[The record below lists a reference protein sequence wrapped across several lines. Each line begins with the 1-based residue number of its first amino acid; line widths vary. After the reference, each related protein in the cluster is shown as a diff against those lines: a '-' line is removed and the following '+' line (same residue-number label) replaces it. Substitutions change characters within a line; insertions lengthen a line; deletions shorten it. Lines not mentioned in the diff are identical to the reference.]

1 MSFQFFHK
9 ASRSVIQSLKLSVNH
24 LALLMLGVLVAS
36 SLSQS
41 LYAQPDSKT
50 NFTGQQLNEIKRI
63 YVPQEE
69 LSSILRHDKQGVV
82 MSEDEFDELVNSAR
96 QDNRLDETS
105 PQGHVVSNAVYSVQ
119 IDEHRLVGE
128 IVIALR
134 TFERTWMESRLN
146 ITGWNIEQAT
156 LDDGPATI
164 ARDGDHQNTLRVFID
179 QPGEHIL
186 KLSVSSPLQSAGSD
200 QAVKVSLIEA
210 SSGVFE
216 LSLPA
221 GKRLELDQTSIDRP
235 SPLEEQTTYSIPIG
249 GQQELSLTITDRQ
262 KETRGEVLTFANTA
276 MAIRLFP
283 SELSWSAQTELQ
295 VFGQEIEKL
304 VCSVP
309 NTLEIT
315 GVDSNGLESWELSDD
330 PDDASQ
336 TRITL
341 NYRQGISSR
350 RTLNFRGIQSFQPSQ
365 PWTAPTLKISGLTS
379 HSGSVTVDYPSSLRL
394 QVLRAS
400 GVRAAEADTPQA
412 PPVNGEISRVEY
424 LVWDEN
430 FSLQFL
436 TNLKQQEV
444 HAAMTNVLDVGT
456 SELKL
461 YTSVS
466 LETKV
471 VPLFDVRLLIP
482 SDWEV
487 EMVQVDG
494 NVSDWNLVS
503 NQAGINEIRIPLA
516 KPLAPGETQ
525 NVVMQSRRVP
535 DGWPLRTS
543 LQRISIPEI
552 RLPQAAMVEA
562 LYGMTASDEL
572 TLTPQDVT
580 GLDPAGQSDL
590 QVLNEKVAVLN
601 KSVKLGFTYQDT
613 TFQGELEIQRKPA
626 NVTVET
632 LTFFRV
638 DDEQVFT
645 RLEAVLLLSGGG
657 VQELTIQVSES
668 AGETLRFALSPDIRV
683 QQQQQAVFPNA
694 GRLVEQIPGDVADGF
709 RTWTLRFDRFLK
721 GQYRLTTDVLL
732 PRDSEATQFQ
742 PAQILFPD
750 LSIVSGHIAV
760 EGGLEE
766 FVRVEAVDQAGQP
779 LVVVDPVDFPSAVY
793 RPLERVIAG
802 FQYVH
807 PGWEVTVTQDEF
819 DRSAVPTVVGHNA
832 QLESVISKAGQFQHQ
847 ATWTFTAV
855 GAQSLV
861 VVPQAGA
868 QLWSMLIDGVPIE
881 VRRSN
886 HGVEVPVSNLDPL
899 KKHELRVLYS
909 TQSQSLATI
918 GELSAV
924 APTIAVLD
932 GSGELQ
938 PVEILKQDWVLHLP
952 HETMLIGNDGDF
964 LPNQNIA
971 HSGLFQE
978 FRSLLRLPR
987 FTDAVSKGILLFVTG
1002 LILLF
1007 IGFWRAR
1014 WYRSS
1019 LKTEPS
1025 EFSIWRTLFLLAILA
1040 CLIAPVL
1047 YFSVLSAP
1055 ARKAVVSSS
1064 YFTTSDAEFAEP
1076 AAADAIVEFKV
1087 DEGQVEW
1094 EERQSTIGDDLI
1106 LREQLLG
1113 LSDMD
1118 MDGAQQMFDGAGG
1131 YGGDGYGQNDFTQ
1144 PQGIPAI
1151 AQPSDQPIAGTVIQ
1165 QPNQSLAIQNM
1176 PEEEPPSQPSS
1187 GEAEVTERSS
1197 ARAQRGRFSTG
1208 GLLSMKFQLEVPEDV
1223 RTERFTYQ
1231 GNGTA
1236 ASDVDLRV
1244 RFANRTTGRVLV
1256 WSVALGIALLGW
1268 WLRRTHAA
1276 TRAFWIFLTI
1286 VVPVALIE
1294 VVPMLWELLLEGVVW
1309 GGLLSMAGWGLR
1321 GIVQWFRTLRIPLT
1335 KQAAGLLIGAV
1346 VLCGSNTS
1354 FAQEEPNVTSQN
1366 SGPAVI
1372 IPYSD
1377 IDDVRKADRVFVS
1390 HALYKQ
1396 LWESASAPDAAA
1408 ENGPIASTVS
1418 EATYFATLDDSG
1430 SDPKISIQARWVVS
1444 VLTDQ
1449 PVLVRLPIQGVAIS
1463 SISIDGEAAPVLA
1476 GPDQSTEV
1484 RLSGRGVHIV
1494 DGKLISPAA
1503 VNGLVGQ
1510 FQLKLSPVGAAN
1522 LIFELPEADGETRV
1536 QVDGQQ
1542 RSYRRTTDDGKTRIE
1557 IACDRGGNR
1566 SITWFPE
1573 SQIDGQDRTVQV
1585 ETAIAASF
1593 RDVGFDVSHSFQI
1606 RVRQGT
1612 LNEISF
1618 SLPEGVAVRDVGG
1631 DDLGGWELIDA
1642 TADEQAQLRVFF
1654 RRGITAETNLFV
1666 DLFKKEEVDE
1676 SGTVV
1681 SLPTLAPLGVL
1692 RETVQLA
1699 VFVPDHLKVRVDSV
1713 QGLLQTDVSRYS
1725 PVVAPRETSGK
1736 LQLAYRTS
1744 VRPFELTLNLRRQEA
1759 DSKTTIEHGVHIAR
1773 RRTLVATRI
1782 VWTLTGAPQRRL
1794 DIEVPDDYL
1803 PMSVICAES
1812 SDWYV
1817 HQSDGRRI
1825 LTIEFPQPRV
1835 GTVEAGIE
1843 GHLPKSPDQT
1853 RLEVLLPRPAG
1864 INSQSATLGIWL
1876 DEGYQASIA
1885 QPGGWKSIRPGELS
1899 GSYRNLDPDP
1909 VQFAFSTMV
1918 TDPENVILQ
1927 IRAATAKLTGDSVTL
1942 IAVGEATIDY
1952 GMTLRWNISQ
1962 AATDEFVFTTPSWLQ
1977 NVEMNGP
1984 TIRQITSEELE
1995 DGQTRWTVSLID
2007 PVIDQYMLTIVA
2019 TNPHPED
2026 LIVRTPRIVFE
2037 SPQQGGDFDRLTVQQ
2052 QFAFL
2057 VNLSHD
2063 QLVAEDLDQFELVP
2077 AGRLPFRIHD
2087 NLLKQAVEITQVRD
2101 EKIPTWKIER
2111 MDGTGAA
2118 KAVVLGAHLETV
2130 LELDRSWRMQANYAV
2145 RNRGRQFLA
2154 LEIPEGARI
2163 LSVFVR
2169 NKPSRTVTTDL
2180 DGRTIHLIALP
2191 QTSAVDL
2198 SFDVRVLL
2206 AGRLSGSKSDDFDV
2220 MGESLALPT
2229 PQVLSQKESEEFG
2242 MPVTQTLWT
2251 VHLPD
2256 ELRARVMSA
2265 VKDTNLTPHAEDAW
2279 LAAEK
2284 QTLDRLQADI
2294 SEMSRIVSDQQV
2306 SRSRRI
2312 QAQNNLKTLSLTLEQ
2327 ANQNYQA
2334 NTSNGIDQ
2342 SESLEELIRDNQF
2355 LQKEVEKASQGEL
2368 GVTQLDAGFENNRAF
2383 IITNNGELLAN
2394 NSANGI
2400 VFSDESKTQNFNF
2413 LIVEDQQLGQMKS
2426 EEDSKESAS
2435 RSKLKSKLSSQ
2446 QLIVSDSV
2454 RMSGEGQPPSITF
2467 SGKDPGGPRGGAGG
2481 GGFGGGAFD
2490 IPEVTDNFQI
2500 QNEFQQGRRYQDGLG
2515 RGGRFD
2521 STDQSLG
2528 YADTNSAY
2536 GADGLSDFFQQQSID
2551 SLQINPNA
2559 ISDFGTIAEGAQLQF
2574 GDTSGLATAVT
2585 TQPWSSVGGLSVEMG
2600 LPKHGQTLSFSKPG
2614 GSPVLTLRLQPA
2626 ESNRFL
2632 WGVAWCFAV
2641 LIFGMWFFKK
2651 LRDAIAAERTIQFLS
2666 CFVMALGALALV
2678 FLPGDFEAL
2687 GFIAFVIAGIV
2698 KIATWKPVSA
2708 PSQAA

>member
-1 MSFQFFHK
+1 MSFQFFHD
-9 ASRSVIQSLKLSVNH
+9 ASRSMIRPLKLRFNN
-24 LALLMLGVLVAS
+24 LAMMMLGVLVAS

-41 LYAQPDSKT
+41 LFAQPDSKS
-50 NFTGQQLNEIKRI
+50 NFTGQQLDEIKRI

-82 MSEDEFDELVNSAR
+82 MSEDEFEELVKSAKE
-96 QDNRLDETS
+96 DNQFDES
-105 PQGHVVSNAVYSVQ
+105 APRGHVVSNADYSVQ

-128 IVIALR
+128 VVITLR
-134 TFERTWMESRLN
+134 TFDRKWMESRLN
-146 ITGWNIEQAT
+146 ITGWNIEKAT
-156 LDDGPATI
+156 IDDGPATI
-164 ARDGDHQNTLRVFID
+164 ARDGDQQNTLRVFVD
-179 QPGEHIL
+179 EPGEHVL

-200 QAVKVSLIEA
+200 QAVKVSLVEA
-210 SSGVFE
+210 SSGVFQ

-221 GKRLELDQTSIDRP
+221 GIRLELDQSSVDRP
-235 SPLEEQTTYSIPIG
+235 TSLEEPATYSIPIG
-249 GQQELSLTITDRQ
+249 GQQELSMTITDRQ

-315 GVDSNGLESWELSDD
+315 GIDSNGLESWELSDD

-394 QVLRAS
+394 QVLQAA
-400 GVRAAEADTPQA
+400 GVRAAEAEALPS

-424 LVWDEN
+424 LVWDES
-430 FSLQFL
+430 FTLQFL

-444 HAAMTNVLDVGT
+444 QAAMTNVLDVGT

-461 YTSVS
+461 FTSVS

-487 EMVQVDG
+487 EMVQVNGAD
-494 NVSDWNLVS
+494 SDWNTVS

-516 KPLAPGETQ
+516 TPLAPGETRD
-525 NVVMQSRRVP
+525 VLMQSRRVP
-535 DGWPLRTS
+535 DGWPLRTQ

-613 TFQGELEIQRKPA
+613 TFEGELEIERKPK

-638 DDEQVFT
+638 DDEQIFT

-668 AGETLRFALSPDIRV
+668 AGDSLRFSLAPDIKIQR
-683 QQQQQAVFPNA
+683 QQQAVFPNA
-694 GRLVEQIPGDVADGF
+694 GRLVEQIPGEVADGF

-721 GQYRLTTDVLL
+721 GQYRLSTDVIL
-732 PRDSEATQFQ
+732 PRDSEVTPFQ
-742 PAQILFPD
+742 PAQMLFPD
-750 LSIVSGHIAV
+750 FSIVSGHVAV

-779 LVVVDPVDFPSAVY
+779 LVVVDPVDFPAALY
-793 RPLERVIAG
+793 HPDERVIAG

-807 PGWEVTVTQDEF
+807 PGWNLTVTQDEF
-819 DRSAVPTVVGHNA
+819 ERSAVPTVVGHVA

-847 ATWTFTAV
+847 VTWTFTAV

-861 VVPQAGA
+861 VVPQTGA
-868 QLWSMLIDGVPIE
+868 ELWSMLIDGVPVE
-881 VRRSN
+881 VRRSR

-899 KKHELRVLYS
+899 KKHQLRVLYS
-909 TQSQSLATI
+909 TNSQSLATI

-952 HETMLIGNDGDF
+952 HETMVIGSEGDF
-964 LPNQNIA
+964 LPKEQIA
-971 HSGLFQE
+971 QAGLFHE

-987 FTDAVSKGILLFVTG
+987 ASDAVGKGIALLVTG
-1002 LILLF
+1002 LILLL
-1007 IGFWRAR
+1007 IGWWRVR
-1014 WYRSS
+1014 WQRHSA
-1019 LKTEPS
+1019 KKEPAG
-1025 EFSIWRTLFLLAILA
+1025 FSMWRTLVLLGV
-1040 CLIAPVL
+1040 LICVISPLL
-1047 YFSVLSAP
+1047 YFSLLSRP
-1055 ARKAVVSSS
+1055 AREASVAST
-1064 YFTTSDAEFAEP
+1064 YFATSDAEFIEPSAAEGIVQFESEEAEAEMKAGQP
-1076 AAADAIVEFKV
+1076 ASGGAEFGR
-1087 DEGQVEW
+1087 DN
-1094 EERQSTIGDDLI
+1094 
-1106 LREQLLG
+1106 LLG

-1118 MDGAQQMFDGAGG
+1118 MDGAEQMFDYAGG
-1131 YGGDGYGQNDFTQ
+1131 YRQNDFVQ
-1144 PQGIPAI
+1144 PQGLPPTAP
-1151 AQPSDQPIAGTVIQ
+1151 PSDQPVPATIIQ
-1165 QPNQSLAIQNM
+1165 QPNQSLAVQAI
-1176 PEEEPPSQPSS
+1176 PEEESASQSNF
-1187 GEAEVTERSS
+1187 GEAEVRERSR

-1208 GLLSMKFQLEVPEDV
+1208 GLLSMTFQLEVPEDS

-1268 WLRRTHAA
+1268 WLRRTQPA
-1276 TRAFWIFLTI
+1276 TRAFWIFLTL

-1309 GGLLSMAGWGLR
+1309 GGLLSMAGWVLR
-1321 GIVQWFRTLRIPLT
+1321 GIVQWCWNLRVPLT
-1335 KQAAGLLIGAV
+1335 KQAAGLIVAAAV
-1346 VLCGSNTS
+1346 VFAGNST
-1354 FAQEEPNVTSQN
+1354 FAQDGATVASEQ

-1377 IDDVRKADRVFVS
+1377 ISDVKNADRVFVS

-1396 LWESASAPDAAA
+1396 LWESANAPNAVSED
-1408 ENGPIASTVS
+1408 GPIDSTVS
-1418 EATYFATLDDSG
+1418 EATYFATLNDSG
-1430 SDPKISIQARWVVS
+1430 DDPKISIQARWVVS

-1449 PVLVRLPIQGVAIS
+1449 PILVKLPIQGVAIS
-1463 SISIDGEAAPVLA
+1463 SISIDGEPAPVLA
-1476 GPDQSTEV
+1476 GWDQSTEV
-1484 RLSGRGVHIV
+1484 RLLGRGIHIV
-1494 DGKLISPAA
+1494 DGTLVSPAA

-1522 LIFELPEADGETRV
+1522 LIFELPEAEGETRV

-1542 RSYRRTTDDGKTRIE
+1542 RSYRRTTEDDKTRIE
-1557 IACDRGGNR
+1557 IACDRGGTR

-1593 RDVGFDVSHSFQI
+1593 RDVGFDVSHSFRV

-1631 DDLGGWELIDA
+1631 NDLGGWDMIDA
-1642 TADEQAQLRVFF
+1642 TDDEGAQLRVFF
-1654 RRGITAETNLFV
+1654 RRGITADTNLFV
-1666 DLFKKEEVDE
+1666 DLFKKQEVDE
-1676 SGTVV
+1676 SGTTVT
-1681 SLPTLAPLGVL
+1681 LPTLAPLGVL

-1713 QGLLQTDVSRYS
+1713 EGLLQTDVSRFS
-1725 PVVAPRETSGK
+1725 PVVAPRETSGT

-1744 VRPFELTLNLRRQEA
+1744 VRPFDLQLTIRRQEA
-1759 DSKTTIEHGVHIAR
+1759 DSKTTIEYGVHIAR

-1794 DIEVPDDYL
+1794 DIEIPEDYL

-1817 HQSDGRRI
+1817 HQSNGRRM

-1843 GHLPKSPDQT
+1843 GHLPKSPGQT

-1876 DEGYQASIA
+1876 DEGYQASMA
-1885 QPGGWKSIRPGELS
+1885 QPGGWRSIRPGELS

-1918 TDPENVILQ
+1918 TNPENVILQ

-1962 AATDEFVFTTPSWLQ
+1962 AAADQFVFTTPSWLQ

-1995 DGQTRWTVSLID
+1995 DGRTRWTVSLID

-2019 TNPHPED
+2019 TNPHPDD

-2037 SPQQGGDFDRLTVQQ
+2037 SLKPGGEYERLTVQQ

-2101 EKIPTWKIER
+2101 DKIPTWKIQR

-2154 LEIPEGARI
+2154 LDIPEGSRI

-2198 SFDVRVLL
+2198 AFDVRVLL
-2206 AGRLSGSKSDDFDV
+2206 AGRLPGTNADDFDV
-2220 MGESLALPT
+2220 MGESLSLPA
-2229 PQVLSQKESEEFG
+2229 PKVLSQKESEEFG

-2256 ELRARVMSA
+2256 ELKARVMSA

-2306 SRSRRI
+2306 SRSRRV

-2327 ANQNYQA
+2327 VNDNYLAN
-2334 NTSNGIDQ
+2334 SSSGSDQ
-2342 SESLEELIRDNQF
+2342 VELLEELIRDNQF
-2355 LQKEVEKASQGEL
+2355 LQKEVEKASQGDIS
-2368 GVTQLDAGFENNRAF
+2368 VTPLDAGFGNNRDF
-2383 IITNNGELLAN
+2383 IIVNNGELLAN

-2413 LIVEDQQLGQMKS
+2413 LQIEG
-2426 EEDSKESAS
+2426 EELNRKKFDDTAQESAS
-2435 RSKLKSKLSSQ
+2435 RSRLKSRLSSQ
-2446 QLIVSDSV
+2446 QLIVSGSG
-2454 RMSGEGQPPSITF
+2454 RMSGMGLAS
-2467 SGKDPGGPRGGAGG
+2467 PGSSEESQPRGGGVGG
-2481 GGFGGGAFD
+2481 GGFGVSGL
-2490 IPEVTDNFQI
+2490 TDNLQSEI
-2500 QNEFQQGRRYQDGLG
+2500 ELQQQDAQRHYQDALGRTRRYD
-2515 RGGRFD
+2515 
-2521 STDQSLG
+2521 LG
-2528 YADTNSAY
+2528 YAGGESVQQQPSDSLTFDTNSLSAF
-2536 GADGLSDFFQQQSID
+2536 GA
-2551 SLQINPNA
+2551 
-2559 ISDFGTIAEGAQLQF
+2559 IAEEAPGQF
-2574 GDTSGLATAVT
+2574 GDASGLAVPAA
-2585 TQPWSSVGGLSVEMG
+2585 TQPWTSVGGLSVEMG
-2600 LPKHGQTLSFSKPG
+2600 LPKHRQTISFSKPG
-2614 GSPVLTLRLQPA
+2614 GSPVLTLSVQPA

-2632 WGVAWCFAV
+2632 WGVGWCFGV
-2641 LIFGMWFFKK
+2641 LIFGMWLFKK
-2651 LRDAIAAERTIQFLS
+2651 VRDAIADDRATQFLS
-2666 CFVMALGALALV
+2666 SLAMILGALALL
-2678 FLPGDFEAL
+2678 FLPGDFEAV
-2687 GFIAFVIAGIV
+2687 GFIMFVVAGIV
-2698 KIATWKPVSA
+2698 KIVVWRPAATQSPTA
-2708 PSQAA
+2708 